1 MRSSLRVTVRERVR
15 EVEEK
20 GEGERMTGG
29 SSPVHVGKKLPG
41 KRGVGLDQLGGTELS
56 GLAPLN

>member
-29 SSPVHVGKKLPG
+29 SGPVHVGKITREERSWARSAG
-41 KRGVGLDQLGGTELS
+41 RNRVGLLL
-56 GLAPLN
+56 

>member
-20 GEGERMTGG
+20 GEGESMTGG
-29 SSPVHVGKKLPG
+29 SSPVHVGKNYQG
-41 KRGVGLDQLGGTELS
+41 REELGWISWEEQS
-56 GLAPLN
+56 